1 MGRGVVTPGDRITEV
16 LLMNISWIS
25 AHRHRPHLPTERAG
39 IGGEP
44 KLGDAALRV
53 VVGASGL
60 EPPHAGL

>member
-1 MGRGVVTPGDRITEV
+1 
-16 LLMNISWIS
+16 MNISWIS

-53 VVGASGL
+53 VVGAGGL